1 MDVTCVKY
9 EQNKKGKTDFPG
21 LAMDMVLPYLSSD

>member
-1 MDVTCVKY
+1 MEVTYFRC

-21 LAMDMVLPYLSSD
+21 LAMDMVHPHPSSG